1 MATASSTIAVR
12 GKQVTIESDLNDGSY
27 TVSYKGQTIGTGSAE
42 SGGNVNFNTGSTSAQ
57 KELLGLSGTGAL
69 RGGLRDGLNAY
80 VKNQVQTENKE
91 ILNDNASNTQKLN
104 LRDMGYGNK
113 LNIEGVTVAQND
125 NNSSGSS
132 ITGNGTASQGTTR
145 VFESGKSGISRNT
158 EARNVRYPR
167 EQIDSSY
174 DFVKFTIME
183 YIPGGKENFARMGRG
198 EDARIS
204 TRMKNTK
211 TVGTILLPIPLN
223 IPGNNT
229 AVGWGDSKLNAIQG
243 AGADFVQAALGG
255 QQGSVGASLD
265 NSLAGLGGNGQ
276 ALKDYIKNKAA
287 ESIVGGGNIL
297 TRGTGAVMNSN
308 LELLFDGPSLR
319 SFNFSY
325 KLTPRDSDEANEI
338 KSMIR
343 MIKRAMAAKLKAAKL
358 FLFTPDVFKI
368 EFKFNGGEDHPFLN
382 RIKPC
387 ALQTFNV
394 NYSPDGAYMTYADG
408 SPIAYSIDMAF
419 KEMEPVYDID
429 YDSGDGKKG
438 TGF

>member
-1 MATASSTIAVR
+1 
-12 GKQVTIESDLNDGSY
+12 
-27 TVSYKGQTIGTGSAE
+27 
-42 SGGNVNFNTGSTSAQ
+42 
-57 KELLGLSGTGAL
+57 
-69 RGGLRDGLNAY
+69 
-80 VKNQVQTENKE
+80 
-91 ILNDNASNTQKLN
+91 
-104 LRDMGYGNK
+104 
-113 LNIEGVTVAQND
+113 
-125 NNSSGSS
+125 
-132 ITGNGTASQGTTR
+132 
-145 VFESGKSGISRNT
+145 
-158 EARNVRYPR
+158 
-167 EQIDSSY
+167 
-174 DFVKFTIME
+174 
-183 YIPGGKENFARMGRG
+183 MGRG